1 MFTIQLTTEFQD
13 WLDSLAD
20 KRAQIRIV
28 ARLRLAEAEN
38 LGDWGPIQGGLS
50 EMRIHFGPGYRLY
63 FARRG
68 SVLIVLL
75 NSGTKSTQARDI
87 KRAKRLLQ
95 ELKLDS

>member
-38 LGDWGPIQGGLS
+38 LGDWGPIQGGFS
-50 EMRIHFGPGYRLY
+50 EM
-63 FARRG
+63 
-68 SVLIVLL
+68 
-75 NSGTKSTQARDI
+75 
-87 KRAKRLLQ
+87 
-95 ELKLDS
+95 